1 MRRNFQS
8 QDSGL
13 ILYKM
18 SSEETSSEWSWS
30 ISMLD
35 SKKTLTIIPRRPSGR
50 ERKER
55 SNQKGSKTAMVY
67 LAEGSL
73 VTFLLSHITS
83 SRRSLSRSWTK
94 TKLTSNWRLRRKI
107 TWWKTCLLR
116 SKVDQEPTL
125 KRTFWSKRLQRTP
138 KCSWKT
144 TRCSCTSAP
153 GSLYPSS

>member
-1 MRRNFQS
+1 
-8 QDSGL
+8 
-13 ILYKM
+13 
-18 SSEETSSEWSWS
+18 
-30 ISMLD
+30 MLD

-107 TWWKTCLLR
+107 T
-116 SKVDQEPTL
+116 
-125 KRTFWSKRLQRTP
+125 
-138 KCSWKT
+138 
-144 TRCSCTSAP
+144 
-153 GSLYPSS
+153 